1 MTARRVCSATE
12 GIRCDVRGVVAFC
25 RLESS
30 AERSARGVKAS

>member
-12 GIRCDVRGVVAFC
+12 GNVRGVVAFC
-25 RLESS
+25 RLEPS